1 MYHTPALLTET
12 IAGLAIKPNG
22 VYVDATFGG
31 GGHTKAILTVLTNE
45 GRLVAFDQ
53 DADAAANLPEDER
66 LLFVA
71 ANFRHLEK
79 YLRVNGINQVN
90 GILAD
95 LGVSSHQFDTPKRGF
110 SIRFDEQPLDMR
122 MDTNQPITAAHILNT
137 YPEKQLAN
145 LFYQYGELPQANKIA
160 HAIVQYRQTT
170 AITRVGQ
177 LKTVTAAFPGPPKYQ
192 IGFYAQLFQ
201 ALRIAVNDELSA
213 LCDLLQQSVNL
224 LPSGGRLAIIAYHSA
239 EDRLVKNFIK
249 NGNFDI
255 EPTKDIYGNKQ
266 LVFKPVNKKAIT
278 PNAAEIAQNNR
289 VRSAK
294 LRVAEK
300 I

>member
-145 LFYQYGELPQANKIA
+145 LFY
-160 HAIVQYRQTT
+160 
-170 AITRVGQ
+170 
-177 LKTVTAAFPGPPKYQ
+177 
-192 IGFYAQLFQ
+192 
-201 ALRIAVNDELSA
+201 
-213 LCDLLQQSVNL
+213 
-224 LPSGGRLAIIAYHSA
+224 
-239 EDRLVKNFIK
+239 
-249 NGNFDI
+249 
-255 EPTKDIYGNKQ
+255 
-266 LVFKPVNKKAIT
+266 
-278 PNAAEIAQNNR
+278 
-289 VRSAK
+289 
-294 LRVAEK
+294 
-300 I
+300 